1 MDSNFLQYELVR
13 FSNYSLTLARVIY
26 VIVLALAVV
35 VFLQFIRKV
44 LFKYSRFSESQ
55 QNTFYTIIKYFIIV
69 IFISSALKLLGID
82 ISVLIAGSAA
92 LFVGIGLGLQ
102 SIFNDFLSGL
112 ILLID
117 GSIKVGNVIQVGDK
131 RVEVLAIR
139 LRTSLV
145 KTREEHEIIIPNSFF
160 TKNEIINW
168 STQRNINRH
177 YVELKVLAS
186 DVEKAI
192 DMMQRIA
199 LTHPKVAKT
208 PAPYAR
214 IERFYDHAVE
224 LRILFWSEEVLA
236 VGRLL
241 GEIRLMILKS
251 FRENGIESPVP
262 GIRVSGSTNP
272 PQH

>member
-1 MDSNFLQYELVR
+1 MDNNLLQYELIK

-26 VIVLALAVV
+26 LVILALSVV
-35 VFLQFIRKV
+35 LFLQLIKKV
-44 LFKYSRFSESQ
+44 LFKYSRFTESQ
-55 QNTFYTIIKYFIIV
+55 QFTFYTIIKYFILV

-102 SIFNDFLSGL
+102 SIFHDFLSGI
-112 ILLID
+112 ILLVD

-177 YVELKVLAS
+177 FVELKVLAS
-186 DVEKAI
+186 DVERAI
-192 DMMQRIA
+192 EIMQRIA
-199 LTHPKVAKT
+199 ATHPKVANS
-208 PAPYAR
+208 PQPYAR
-214 IERFYDHAVE
+214 IEKFYDHAVE
-224 LRILFWSEEVLA
+224 IRILFWSEEVLA

-251 FRENGIESPVP
+251 FRESGIESPVP
-262 GIRVSGSTNP
+262 GLRISNYSNT
-272 PQH
+272 PQQ